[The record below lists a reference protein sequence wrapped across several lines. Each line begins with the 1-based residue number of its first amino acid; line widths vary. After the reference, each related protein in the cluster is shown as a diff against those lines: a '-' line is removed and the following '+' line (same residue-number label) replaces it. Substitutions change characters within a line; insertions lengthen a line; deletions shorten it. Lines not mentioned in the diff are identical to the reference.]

1 LLFPALPATVIA
13 SKALM
18 ASGKVNKRT
27 VDALKPGTGVGFLW
41 DDELKGFGVKITPA
55 GPSQHLPVPDG
66 RP

>member
-1 LLFPALPATVIA
+1 MAT
-13 SKALM
+13 
-18 ASGKVNKRT
+18 GKVNKWT

>member
-1 LLFPALPATVIA
+1 MIA

-18 ASGKVNKRT
+18 TSGKVNKRT
-27 VDALKPGTGVGFLW
+27 VDALKPGTGVGLLW

-55 GPSQHLPVPDG
+55 GRSQHLPVPDG